1 MIQFD
6 LPKQKSSIIKV
17 LGVGGGGSNAVN
29 FMFNQNI
36 VGVDFIICNTDS
48 KAIEQSTVPN
58 KIQLGP
64 HLTQGL
70 GAGADP
76 SVGKLATEE
85 SLDEIRKIL
94 EVNTRMAFITVGM
107 GGGTGTGGAPII
119 AKICKDLGILTVGI
133 VTTPFGFEGPRR
145 QAQAEEGIKQ
155 LKPLV
160 DTLLVISNDK
170 LRVQY
175 GNLKMKEAFTK
186 ADNVLAT
193 AAKCITD
200 VINSRGHIIVDFADV
215 CTVMKN
221 GGVAILGKA
230 EVEGE
235 NRAQR
240 AIEEALNSPLLN
252 DNDIRGAKWI
262 LLNINS
268 AEGDYE
274 CSMDELETI
283 NNFLRERTGE
293 NSDVIMGMGYDATLG
308 QKLGITLIAT
318 GFEHKDPFQKQTPKK
333 AEAPVE
339 EKIVMTLLSE
349 ETANETNNL
358 MTAPT
363 EAVAETPTEEPRTEE
378 PVITDSNFTLGEE
391 TLESIEELASFI
403 EEEVEEVEEVMSMHE
418 VDEIS
423 EKEYEAEIDAQISI
437 AASEVMEEMVSQ
449 PIVFE
454 INDVYEGED
463 LEEEEVVVNK
473 VEELIVAS
481 FQEEDLEE
489 EVEVLVEELVEE
501 QVGEQLEEEVI
512 VSELQTPVA
521 ETNHFILTKPTNIY
535 AEHTE
540 EEPSLEELEEMP
552 VIEEMEEFEE
562 MEEEEMVEMEEM
574 EEMVMQD
581 DLAVTMQE
589 IVEEDIHE
597 EELVEEVVEEE
608 LVEETILEQL
618 TPEMIEEEKI
628 EEELVEVA
636 EISMQ
641 AAPVQEPLVYES
653 SFRMEEEPT
662 MQLVMRD
669 ESSFNSNQNNSKRH
683 PSSLDMP
690 IDDAEEQR
698 RKVAERIQKLRNLS
712 FNINSASDPNNEFDA
727 VPAYVRRNLDLFGNT
742 MASVENY
749 YSKYTVEKD
758 EHNQTQISTINTFL
772 DGKKPD

>member
-29 FMFNQNI
+29 FMFKQDI
-36 VGVDFIICNTDS
+36 EGVDFIICNTDS
-48 KAIEQSTVPN
+48 KAIEQSDVPN

-85 SLDEIRKIL
+85 SLEEIRKIL

-145 QAQAEEGIKQ
+145 QKQAEEGINQ

-235 NRAQR
+235 NRAER

-252 DNDIRGAKWI
+252 DNDIKGAKWI

-268 AEGDYE
+268 AEGEHE
-274 CSMDELETI
+274 CTMDELETI

-293 NSDVIMGMGYDATLG
+293 YSDVIMGMGYDATLDK
-308 QKLGITLIAT
+308 KLGITLIAT
-318 GFEHKDPFQKQTPKK
+318 GFEGKDPFKTETPKK
-333 AEAPVE
+333 AEAPIE
-339 EKIVMTLLSE
+339 EKIVMTLV
-349 ETANETNNL
+349 TD
-358 MTAPT
+358 
-363 EAVAETPTEEPRTEE
+363 AVAAEQIKQE
-378 PVITDSNFTLGEE
+378 PVINEVNEKAEDHFILDQTEE
-391 TLESIEELASFI
+391 TPIHFSFDQAPAIEAPLLVAEEELEEEEIKEVVLDKYDTIWELNAEASIAAADSIEEAMEEDELEELEEDEMLASEEEVEEEMEVMAFENNDLMPTLVLEEEPAFEEEVDMEEELDELEEVHMEEEVEEEMFTLNMEAEKEATIVSDFILSKPTNIYVAEADEVEEEVSAPVVASNEVIFEIHESDPSLDMAEEFVLEEIAI
-403 EEEVEEVEEVMSMHE
+403 EEEVEE
-418 VDEIS
+418 
-423 EKEYEAEIDAQISI
+423 
-437 AASEVMEEMVSQ
+437 
-449 PIVFE
+449 
-454 INDVYEGED
+454 
-463 LEEEEVVVNK
+463 L
-473 VEELIVAS
+473 
-481 FQEEDLEE
+481 
-489 EVEVLVEELVEE
+489 
-501 QVGEQLEEEVI
+501 
-512 VSELQTPVA
+512 
-521 ETNHFILTKPTNIY
+521 
-535 AEHTE
+535 
-540 EEPSLEELEEMP
+540 
-552 VIEEMEEFEE
+552 
-562 MEEEEMVEMEEM
+562 MEEELMEAEMTIDENIAQEEVATVEMYTAP
-574 EEMVMQD
+574 V
-581 DLAVTMQE
+581 
-589 IVEEDIHE
+589 VETPAPA
-597 EELVEEVVEEE
+597 EVVF
-608 LVEETILEQL
+608 ET
-618 TPEMIEEEKI
+618 
-628 EEELVEVA
+628 
-636 EISMQ
+636 
-641 AAPVQEPLVYES
+641 
-653 SFRMEEEPT
+653 SFRYEEEPT
-662 MQLVMRD
+662 MQLVMRE
-669 ESSFNSNQNNSKRH
+669 ESNAPVAQVNQQANY
-683 PSSLDMP
+683 DMP
-690 IDDAEEQR
+690 LDNAEEQR

-712 FNINSASDPNNEFDA
+712 FNINNVSDSNNDFES
-727 VPAYVRRNLDLFGNT
+727 VPAYVRRNMEMFGNT
-742 MASVENY
+742 LASVENY
-749 YSKYTVEKD
+749 YSKYTVDKD
-758 EHNQTQISTINTFL
+758 ENNQTQISTINTFM

>member
-36 VGVDFIICNTDS
+36 EGVDFIICNTDS

-283 NNFLRERTGE
+283 NNYLRERTGE

-349 ETANETNNL
+349 ETANDTNNI

-378 PVITDSNFTLGEE
+378 PILADGNFTLGEE
-391 TLESIEELASFI
+391 SVEAIEEVAAI
-403 EEEVEEVEEVMSMHE
+403 VEEEVMSIHE

-423 EKEYEAEIDAQISI
+423 EKEYEAEMDAQISI

-463 LEEEEVVVNK
+463 LEEEVELIKEEVVVNE
-473 VEELIVAS
+473 VEEEVIMAS

-489 EVEVLVEELVEE
+489 ELGAIEEE
-501 QVGEQLEEEVI
+501 QIEEEVI
-512 VSELQTPVA
+512 VSELQAPVA

-540 EEPSLEELEEMP
+540 EEPLLEEMEEMP
-552 VIEEMEEFEE
+552 VIEEMEEMEEFEE

-589 IVEEDIHE
+589 IVEEEI
-597 EELVEEVVEEE
+597 
-608 LVEETILEQL
+608 
-618 TPEMIEEEKI
+618 
-628 EEELVEVA
+628 VEVA
-636 EISMQ
+636 EITMQ
-641 AAPVQEPLVYES
+641 AAPVQEPVVYES

-662 MQLVMRD
+662 MQLVMRE
-669 ESSFNSNQNNSKRH
+669 ESSFNANQNNAKQH
-683 PSSLDMP
+683 SSSFDMP
-690 IDDAEEQR
+690 MDDAEEQR

-712 FNINSASDPNNEFDA
+712 FNINNASDPNNEFDA

-758 EHNQTQISTINTFL
+758 ENNQTQISTINTFL

>member
-29 FMFNQNI
+29 FMFQQDI
-36 VGVDFIICNTDS
+36 EGVDFIICNTDS
-48 KAIEQSTVPN
+48 KAIEQSLVPN

-76 SVGKLATEE
+76 SVGKMATEE
-85 SLDEIRKIL
+85 SLEEIKRIL
-94 EVNTRMAFITVGM
+94 EVNTKMAFITVGM

-145 QAQAEEGIKQ
+145 QKQAEEGINE
-155 LKPLV
+155 LKPYV

-230 EVEGE
+230 EVAGE
-235 NRAQR
+235 NRAER

-252 DNDIRGAKWI
+252 DNDIKGAKWI

-283 NNFLRERTGE
+283 NTILRARTGE
-293 NSDVIMGMGYDATLG
+293 HSDVIMGMGYDETLG
-308 QKLGITLIAT
+308 DKLGITLIAT
-318 GFEHKDPFQKQTPKK
+318 GFEHKDPFKK
-333 AEAPVE
+333 EAVKEVEAPIE
-339 EKIVMTLLSE
+339 EKIVMTLQSEQLEQSETTLQEAPTASIDPIESAEINEPTAIETELPEASLTLDEVEITMDELAPTMQEFEMPEMSNVYVSAPDYEEEEEEAVSFESSPIFEEEIISQEIVLEDYNEAFEEE
-349 ETANETNNL
+349 ETAEVFELNMEEEEAPIYNTEFVLNKPVNIYAEAELETENA
-358 MTAPT
+358 T
-363 EAVAETPTEEPRTEE
+363 
-378 PVITDSNFTLGEE
+378 
-391 TLESIEELASFI
+391 
-403 EEEVEEVEEVMSMHE
+403 EEEVEAVTELPSEITAEVHVAA
-418 VDEIS
+418 D
-423 EKEYEAEIDAQISI
+423 AE
-437 AASEVMEEMVSQ
+437 
-449 PIVFE
+449 
-454 INDVYEGED
+454 N
-463 LEEEEVVVNK
+463 LET
-473 VEELIVAS
+473 S
-481 FQEEDLEE
+481 FR
-489 EVEVLVEELVEE
+489 
-501 QVGEQLEEEVI
+501 
-512 VSELQTPVA
+512 S
-521 ETNHFILTKPTNIY
+521 
-535 AEHTE
+535 
-540 EEPSLEELEEMP
+540 
-552 VIEEMEEFEE
+552 
-562 MEEEEMVEMEEM
+562 VEME
-574 EEMVMQD
+574 
-581 DLAVTMQE
+581 
-589 IVEEDIHE
+589 
-597 EELVEEVVEEE
+597 
-608 LVEETILEQL
+608 
-618 TPEMIEEEKI
+618 
-628 EEELVEVA
+628 
-636 EISMQ
+636 
-641 AAPVQEPLVYES
+641 
-653 SFRMEEEPT
+653 MEEEPT
-662 MQLVMRD
+662 MQLVMRE
-669 ESSFNSNQNNSKRH
+669 ESSVSPQNRPQHSSFDISMDNS
-683 PSSLDMP
+683 
-690 IDDAEEQR
+690 EEQR

-712 FNINSASDPNNEFDA
+712 FNINNGADPGVEFDA

-749 YSKYTVEKD
+749 YSKYTVEQD
-758 EHNQTQISTINTFL
+758 ENNQTQISTINSFL

>member
-29 FMFNQNI
+29 FMFHQDI
-36 VGVDFIICNTDS
+36 EGVDFIICNTDS
-48 KAIEQSTVPN
+48 KAIEQSPVPN

-85 SLDEIRKIL
+85 SLEEIKKIL
-94 EVNTRMAFITVGM
+94 EVNTKMAFITVGM

-145 QAQAEEGIKQ
+145 QKQAEDGINQ

-252 DNDIRGAKWI
+252 DNDIKGAKWI

-268 AEGDYE
+268 AEGDFE

-283 NNFLRERTGE
+283 STILRERTGE
-293 NSDVIMGMGYDATLG
+293 HSDVIMGSGYDDTLG
-308 QKLGITLIAT
+308 EKIGITLIAT
-318 GFEHKDPFQKQTPKK
+318 GFEGKNPFKK
-333 AEAPVE
+333 EEVKKEELPTE
-339 EKIVMTLLSE
+339 EKIVMTLAPEAPAQVETPASNNEETFENIFVEEPIVNEEENNQFVLSLEEEAPVHFTFDLE
-349 ETANETNNL
+349 ETADNADVIIEAAENVDQL
-358 MTAPT
+358 HLAPSLVV
-363 EAVAETPTEEPRTEE
+363 EAPEVSNVFVETPALEPFESPSFEEEM
-378 PVITDSNFTLGEE
+378 F
-391 TLESIEELASFI
+391 
-403 EEEVEEVEEVMSMHE
+403 EEEV
-418 VDEIS
+418 
-423 EKEYEAEIDAQISI
+423 
-437 AASEVMEEMVSQ
+437 
-449 PIVFE
+449 F
-454 INDVYEGED
+454 
-463 LEEEEVVVNK
+463 EEEV
-473 VEELIVAS
+473 
-481 FQEEDLEE
+481 LEE
-489 EVEVLVEELVEE
+489 EVAEE
-501 QVGEQLEEEVI
+501 I
-512 VSELQTPVA
+512 VFHLDMETPAEAPAYNFSA
-521 ETNHFILTKPTNIY
+521 ETTEFVLSKPTNIY
-535 AEHTE
+535 AEENEIVTTQVNETIVEDTVAPVTEAPVEATTE
-540 EEPSLEELEEMP
+540 EA
-552 VIEEMEEFEE
+552 F
-562 MEEEEMVEMEEM
+562 
-574 EEMVMQD
+574 
-581 DLAVTMQE
+581 
-589 IVEEDIHE
+589 
-597 EELVEEVVEEE
+597 
-608 LVEETILEQL
+608 
-618 TPEMIEEEKI
+618 
-628 EEELVEVA
+628 
-636 EISMQ
+636 
-641 AAPVQEPLVYES
+641 ES
-653 SFRMEEEPT
+653 SFRVVLEEAPA
-662 MQLVMRD
+662 MQLVVR
-669 ESSFNSNQNNSKRH
+669 EQNFENSHNHSKSSAKNFE
-683 PSSLDMP
+683 MP
-690 IDDAEEQR
+690 IDDSEEQR
-698 RKVAERIQKLRNLS
+698 RKVRERIQKLRNLS
-712 FNINSASDPNNEFDA
+712 FNVGNGNDPSAEFDE
-727 VPAYVRRNLDLFGNT
+727 VPAYVRRNMDLFGNT
-742 MASVENY
+742 LASVENY
-749 YSKYTVEKD
+749 YSKYTVDQD
-758 EHNQTQISTINTFL
+758 EHNQAQISTINTFL

>member
-29 FMFNQNI
+29 FMFKQDI
-36 VGVDFIICNTDS
+36 EGVDFIICNTDS
-48 KAIEQSTVPN
+48 KAIEQSDVPN

-85 SLDEIRKIL
+85 SLEEIRKIL

-145 QAQAEEGIKQ
+145 QKQAEEGINQ

-235 NRAQR
+235 NRAER

-252 DNDIRGAKWI
+252 DNDIKGAKWI

-268 AEGDYE
+268 AEGEHE
-274 CSMDELETI
+274 CTMDELETI

-293 NSDVIMGMGYDATLG
+293 HSDVIMGMGYDATLDK
-308 QKLGITLIAT
+308 KLGITLIAT
-318 GFEHKDPFQKQTPKK
+318 GFEGKDPFKTETPKK
-333 AEAPVE
+333 AEAPIE
-339 EKIVMTLLSE
+339 EKIVMTLV
-349 ETANETNNL
+349 TD
-358 MTAPT
+358 
-363 EAVAETPTEEPRTEE
+363 AVAAEQIKQE
-378 PVITDSNFTLGEE
+378 PVINEVNEKAEDHFILDQTEE
-391 TLESIEELASFI
+391 TPIHFSFDQAPAIEAPLLVAEEELEEEEIKEVVLDKYDTIWELNAEASIAAADSIEEAMEEDELEELEEDEMLASEEEVEEEMEVMAFENNDLMPTLVLEEEPAFEEEVDMEEEVEEEIFTLNMEAEKEATVTSDFILSKPTNIYVEEADEVEEEFSAPVVASNEVIFEVNETDSSVAMEEDFMLEEITI
-403 EEEVEEVEEVMSMHE
+403 EEEVEETLIEEE
-418 VDEIS
+418 FIE
-423 EKEYEAEIDAQISI
+423 EEL
-437 AASEVMEEMVSQ
+437 MEEELMEVEMT
-449 PIVFE
+449 IDE
-454 INDVYEGED
+454 NIA
-463 LEEEEVVVNK
+463 EEEVATVEMYTAPVIETPAPAEVVF
-473 VEELIVAS
+473 ESS
-481 FQEEDLEE
+481 FR
-489 EVEVLVEELVEE
+489 
-501 QVGEQLEEEVI
+501 
-512 VSELQTPVA
+512 
-521 ETNHFILTKPTNIY
+521 Y
-535 AEHTE
+535 E
-540 EEPSLEELEEMP
+540 EEPS
-552 VIEEMEEFEE
+552 
-562 MEEEEMVEMEEM
+562 
-574 EEMVMQD
+574 
-581 DLAVTMQE
+581 
-589 IVEEDIHE
+589 
-597 EELVEEVVEEE
+597 
-608 LVEETILEQL
+608 
-618 TPEMIEEEKI
+618 
-628 EEELVEVA
+628 
-636 EISMQ
+636 
-641 AAPVQEPLVYES
+641 
-653 SFRMEEEPT
+653 
-662 MQLVMRD
+662 MQLVMRE
-669 ESSFNSNQNNSKRH
+669 ESNTPVAHVNQQANY
-683 PSSLDMP
+683 DMP
-690 IDDAEEQR
+690 LDNAEEQR

-712 FNINSASDPNNEFDA
+712 FNINNANDSNNDFES
-727 VPAYVRRNLDLFGNT
+727 VPAYVRRNMEMFGNT
-742 MASVENY
+742 LASVENY
-749 YSKYTVEKD
+749 YSKYTVDKD
-758 EHNQTQISTINTFL
+758 ENNQTQISTINTFM

>member
-29 FMFNQNI
+29 FMFQQDI
-36 VGVDFIICNTDS
+36 EGVDFIICNTDS
-48 KAIEQSTVPN
+48 KAIEQSLVPN

-76 SVGKLATEE
+76 SVGKMATEE
-85 SLDEIRKIL
+85 SLEEIKRIL
-94 EVNTRMAFITVGM
+94 EVNTKMAFITVGM

-145 QAQAEEGIKQ
+145 QKQAEEGINE
-155 LKPLV
+155 LKPYV

-230 EVEGE
+230 EVAGE
-235 NRAQR
+235 NRAER

-252 DNDIRGAKWI
+252 DNDIKGAKWI

-283 NNFLRERTGE
+283 NTILRARTGE
-293 NSDVIMGMGYDATLG
+293 HSDVIMGMGYDETLG
-308 QKLGITLIAT
+308 DKLGITLIAT
-318 GFEHKDPFQKQTPKK
+318 GFEHKDPFKK
-333 AEAPVE
+333 EAVKEVEAPIE
-339 EKIVMTLLSE
+339 EKIVMTLQSE
-349 ETANETNNL
+349 QLEQSEPTLQE
-358 MTAPT
+358 APT
-363 EAVAETPTEEPRTEE
+363 ASIDPIESAEINEPTAIETELPEASLTLDEVEITMDELAPTMQEFEMPEMSNVYVLAPDYEEEEEEAVSFESSPIFEEEIISKEIVLEDFNESFEEEEAAEVFELNMEEEATPIYNTEFVLNKPVNIYAEAELETE
-378 PVITDSNFTLGEE
+378 N
-391 TLESIEELASFI
+391 AI
-403 EEEVEEVEEVMSMHE
+403 EEEVEAVTELPS
-418 VDEIS
+418 EIS
-423 EKEYEAEIDAQISI
+423 AEVHVAADA
-437 AASEVMEEMVSQ
+437 E
-449 PIVFE
+449 
-454 INDVYEGED
+454 N
-463 LEEEEVVVNK
+463 LET
-473 VEELIVAS
+473 S
-481 FQEEDLEE
+481 FR
-489 EVEVLVEELVEE
+489 
-501 QVGEQLEEEVI
+501 
-512 VSELQTPVA
+512 S
-521 ETNHFILTKPTNIY
+521 
-535 AEHTE
+535 
-540 EEPSLEELEEMP
+540 
-552 VIEEMEEFEE
+552 
-562 MEEEEMVEMEEM
+562 VEME
-574 EEMVMQD
+574 
-581 DLAVTMQE
+581 
-589 IVEEDIHE
+589 
-597 EELVEEVVEEE
+597 
-608 LVEETILEQL
+608 
-618 TPEMIEEEKI
+618 
-628 EEELVEVA
+628 
-636 EISMQ
+636 
-641 AAPVQEPLVYES
+641 
-653 SFRMEEEPT
+653 MEEEPT
-662 MQLVMRD
+662 MQLVMRE
-669 ESSFNSNQNNSKRH
+669 ESSVSPQNRPQHSSFDISMDNS
-683 PSSLDMP
+683 
-690 IDDAEEQR
+690 EEQR

-712 FNINSASDPNNEFDA
+712 FNINNGADPGVEFDA

-749 YSKYTVEKD
+749 YSKYTVEQD
-758 EHNQTQISTINTFL
+758 ENNQTQISTINSFL

>member
-36 VGVDFIICNTDS
+36 EGVDFIICNTDS

-293 NSDVIMGMGYDATLG
+293 NSDVIMGMGYDSTLG

-363 EAVAETPTEEPRTEE
+363 EVVAETPTEEPRTEE
-378 PVITDSNFTLGEE
+378 PTIADGNFTLGEE
-391 TLESIEELASFI
+391 ALEAIEEVAAI
-403 EEEVEEVEEVMSMHE
+403 VEEEVMSIHE

-437 AASEVMEEMVSQ
+437 AANEVMEEMVSQ

-463 LEEEEVVVNK
+463 LEEEELVVNE
-473 VEELIVAS
+473 VEEEVIVSS

-489 EVEVLVEELVEE
+489 EEEVIEEE
-501 QVGEQLEEEVI
+501 QVEDEIEEEVI
-512 VSELQTPVA
+512 VSELAAPVA
-521 ETNHFILTKPTNIY
+521 ETNHLVNHFILTKPTNIY

-540 EEPSLEELEEMP
+540 EEPSIEEMEQVP

-589 IVEEDIHE
+589 IVEE
-597 EELVEEVVEEE
+597 E
-608 LVEETILEQL
+608 LVEETIVAQV
-618 TPEMIEEEKI
+618 TPEMVEEEI
-628 EEELVEVA
+628 VQEELVEEGIVEEEIVEVA

-641 AAPVQEPLVYES
+641 AAPVQEPVVYES

-662 MQLVMRD
+662 MQLVMRE
-669 ESSFNSNQNNSKRH
+669 ESSFNANQNTAKKH

-690 IDDAEEQR
+690 MDDAEEQR

-712 FNINSASDPNNEFDA
+712 FNINNASDPNNEFDA

>member
-29 FMFNQNI
+29 FMFQQDI
-36 VGVDFIICNTDS
+36 EGVDFIICNTDS
-48 KAIEQSTVPN
+48 KAIENSPVPN

-85 SLDEIRKIL
+85 SLDEIKKIL

-145 QAQAEEGIKQ
+145 QKQAEEGINQ
-155 LKPLV
+155 LKPYV

-170 LRVQY
+170 LRMQY

-235 NRAQR
+235 NRAER

-252 DNDIRGAKWI
+252 DNDIKGAKWI

-283 NNFLRERTGE
+283 NNILRARTGE
-293 NSDVIMGMGYDATLG
+293 YSDVIMGMGYDETLG
-308 QKLGITLIAT
+308 EKIGITLIAT
-318 GFEHKDPFQKQTPKK
+318 GFEHKDPFKKEEPKK
-333 AEAPVE
+333 AEAPAE
-339 EKIVMTLLSE
+339 EKIVMTLV
-349 ETANETNNL
+349 TDN
-358 MTAPT
+358 APMASAVPA
-363 EAVAETPTEEPRTEE
+363 EAVAEVPVAENIAEEPIVNELENDNHFILDQTSEAAVQFSFAAPAEE
-378 PVITDSNFTLGEE
+378 V
-391 TLESIEELASFI
+391 IEEVI
-403 EEEVEEVEEVMSMHE
+403 EEEVLVDLDEVAELAELTIQAADMQEAYSLTPTMAEEEIVSNVFVSIPDDTEEEAAYFVANEVEEVQEERFELDMEATPAMDFSTEFVINKPANIYAEVDLEEATEEVKEEVEE
-418 VDEIS
+418 
-423 EKEYEAEIDAQISI
+423 
-437 AASEVMEEMVSQ
+437 EE
-449 PIVFE
+449 F
-454 INDVYEGED
+454 
-463 LEEEEVVVNK
+463 EEEVVVEAAPIHNYQFESV
-473 VEELIVAS
+473 VETVFAA
-481 FQEEDLEE
+481 DEE
-489 EVEVLVEELVEE
+489 E
-501 QVGEQLEEEVI
+501 
-512 VSELQTPVA
+512 TPV
-521 ETNHFILTKPTNIY
+521 N
-535 AEHTE
+535 
-540 EEPSLEELEEMP
+540 
-552 VIEEMEEFEE
+552 EF
-562 MEEEEMVEMEEM
+562 
-574 EEMVMQD
+574 Q
-581 DLAVTMQE
+581 
-589 IVEEDIHE
+589 
-597 EELVEEVVEEE
+597 
-608 LVEETILEQL
+608 
-618 TPEMIEEEKI
+618 
-628 EEELVEVA
+628 
-636 EISMQ
+636 
-641 AAPVQEPLVYES
+641 S
-653 SFRMEEEPT
+653 SFRVAEQEEPT
-662 MQLVMRD
+662 MQLVIR
-669 ESSFNSNQNNSKRH
+669 EETEGTPEPKRSAH
-683 PSSLDMP
+683 PSYDISLDN
-690 IDDAEEQR
+690 AEEQR

-712 FNINSASDPNNEFDA
+712 FNINNSTDPNTEFDA

-742 MASVENY
+742 LASVENY
-749 YSKYTVEKD
+749 YSKYTVEPD
-758 EHNQTQISTINTFL
+758 ENNQAKLSTINTFL

>member
-29 FMFNQNI
+29 FMFHQDI
-36 VGVDFIICNTDS
+36 EGVDFIICNTDS
-48 KAIEQSTVPN
+48 KAIEQSPVPN

-85 SLDEIRKIL
+85 SLEEIKKIL
-94 EVNTRMAFITVGM
+94 EVNTKMAFITVGM

-145 QAQAEEGIKQ
+145 QKQAEDGINQ

-252 DNDIRGAKWI
+252 DNDIKGAKWI

-268 AEGDYE
+268 AEGDFE

-283 NNFLRERTGE
+283 STILRERTGE
-293 NSDVIMGMGYDATLG
+293 HSDVIMGSGYDDTLG
-308 QKLGITLIAT
+308 EKIGITLIAT
-318 GFEHKDPFQKQTPKK
+318 GFEGKNPFKKDDVKK
-333 AEAPVE
+333 EELPTE
-339 EKIVMTLLSE
+339 EKIVMTLAPEAPAQVETPAATNE
-349 ETANETNNL
+349 ETIQNTLVE
-358 MTAPT
+358 
-363 EAVAETPTEEPRTEE
+363 ETP
-378 PVITDSNFTLGEE
+378 VHFTLDIEE
-391 TLESIEELASFI
+391 TVQNADIIVEAAENMDQSHLAPSLVIETPEVSNVFVETPELDAFESTTF
-403 EEEVEEVEEVMSMHE
+403 EEEV
-418 VDEIS
+418 
-423 EKEYEAEIDAQISI
+423 
-437 AASEVMEEMVSQ
+437 
-449 PIVFE
+449 F
-454 INDVYEGED
+454 
-463 LEEEEVVVNK
+463 EEEVYE
-473 VEELIVAS
+473 EEL
-481 FQEEDLEE
+481 
-489 EVEVLVEELVEE
+489 
-501 QVGEQLEEEVI
+501 LEEEVI
-512 VSELQTPVA
+512 EEVA
-521 ETNHFILTKPTNIY
+521 EDLVFHLNMETPAEEPTYNFSAEATEFVLSKPTNIY
-535 AEHTE
+535 AEETAATIDALNTVNE
-540 EEPSLEELEEMP
+540 FDVAVNAVEVVQEVKETIVAETVAP
-552 VIEEMEEFEE
+552 VAEVQ
-562 MEEEEMVEMEEM
+562 VE
-574 EEMVMQD
+574 
-581 DLAVTMQE
+581 AAP
-589 IVEEDIHE
+589 
-597 EELVEEVVEEE
+597 EEVF
-608 LVEETILEQL
+608 
-618 TPEMIEEEKI
+618 
-628 EEELVEVA
+628 
-636 EISMQ
+636 
-641 AAPVQEPLVYES
+641 ES
-653 SFRMEEEPT
+653 SFRVVLEEEPA
-662 MQLVMRD
+662 MQLVVREQD
-669 ESSFNSNQNNSKRH
+669 FENSNSQSRTSSKNFE
-683 PSSLDMP
+683 MP
-690 IDDAEEQR
+690 IDDSEEQR
-698 RKVAERIQKLRNLS
+698 RKVRERIQKLRNLS
-712 FNINSASDPNNEFDA
+712 FNVGNGNDPSAEFDE
-727 VPAYVRRNLDLFGNT
+727 VPAYVRRNMDLFGNT
-742 MASVENY
+742 LASVENY
-749 YSKYTVEKD
+749 YSKYTVDQD

>member
-29 FMFNQNI
+29 FMFKQDI
-36 VGVDFIICNTDS
+36 EGVDFIICNTDS
-48 KAIEQSTVPN
+48 KAIEQSDVPN

-85 SLDEIRKIL
+85 SLEEIRKIL

-145 QAQAEEGIKQ
+145 QKQAEEGINQ

-235 NRAQR
+235 NRAER

-252 DNDIRGAKWI
+252 DNDIKGAKWI

-268 AEGDYE
+268 AEGEHE
-274 CSMDELETI
+274 CTMDELETI
-283 NNFLRERTGE
+283 NNYLRERTGE
-293 NSDVIMGMGYDATLG
+293 HSDVIMGMGYDATLDK
-308 QKLGITLIAT
+308 KLGITLIAT
-318 GFEHKDPFQKQTPKK
+318 GFEGKDPFKSETPKK
-333 AEAPVE
+333 AEAPIE
-339 EKIVMTLLSE
+339 EKIVMTLVTDAVVTEQIKEEPLSNEVTEKAADHFILDQTE
-349 ETANETNNL
+349 ETPIHFSFDQTPVFE
-358 MTAPT
+358 APSLVAEEALEEEVKEVVLDKYDT
-363 EAVAETPTEEPRTEE
+363 IWELNAEASIEAADSIEAEMEAEIAMEEEAVAPEEEMEVEEEFEVEEEMELMAFENNELMPTLVLEEEPAFEDEVEAEMEEMTEEMEE
-378 PVITDSNFTLGEE
+378 VNIEEMEEEVEEEMFTLNMEAEKEATVVSEFILSKPTNIYVEEADEVAEEISAPVIASNEVIFEIHESDPNLDMAEDFVLEE
-391 TLESIEELASFI
+391 IDI
-403 EEEVEEVEEVMSMHE
+403 EEEVEEEVEEEFMEEELME
-418 VDEIS
+418 E
-423 EKEYEAEIDAQISI
+423 ELMEAEMTIDENIAQEEIVTVEMYTAPVI
-437 AASEVMEEMVSQ
+437 ETPAPAEV
-449 PIVFE
+449 VFE
-454 INDVYEGED
+454 T
-463 LEEEEVVVNK
+463 
-473 VEELIVAS
+473 S
-481 FQEEDLEE
+481 FR
-489 EVEVLVEELVEE
+489 
-501 QVGEQLEEEVI
+501 
-512 VSELQTPVA
+512 
-521 ETNHFILTKPTNIY
+521 Y
-535 AEHTE
+535 E
-540 EEPSLEELEEMP
+540 EEPS
-552 VIEEMEEFEE
+552 
-562 MEEEEMVEMEEM
+562 
-574 EEMVMQD
+574 
-581 DLAVTMQE
+581 
-589 IVEEDIHE
+589 
-597 EELVEEVVEEE
+597 
-608 LVEETILEQL
+608 
-618 TPEMIEEEKI
+618 
-628 EEELVEVA
+628 
-636 EISMQ
+636 
-641 AAPVQEPLVYES
+641 
-653 SFRMEEEPT
+653 
-662 MQLVMRD
+662 MQLVMRE
-669 ESSFNSNQNNSKRH
+669 ESNTPVAHVNQQANY
-683 PSSLDMP
+683 DMP
-690 IDDAEEQR
+690 LDNAEEQR

-712 FNINSASDPNNEFDA
+712 FNINNANDPSNDFES
-727 VPAYVRRNLDLFGNT
+727 VPAYVRRNMEMFGNT
-742 MASVENY
+742 LASVENY
-749 YSKYTVEKD
+749 YSKYTVDKD
-758 EHNQTQISTINTFL
+758 ENNQTQISTINTFM

>member
-29 FMFNQNI
+29 FMFKQDI
-36 VGVDFIICNTDS
+36 EGVDFIICNTDS
-48 KAIEQSTVPN
+48 KAIEQSDVPN

-85 SLDEIRKIL
+85 SLEEIRKIL

-145 QAQAEEGIKQ
+145 QKQAEEGINQ

-235 NRAQR
+235 NRAER

-252 DNDIRGAKWI
+252 DNDIKGAKWI

-268 AEGDYE
+268 AEGEHE
-274 CSMDELETI
+274 CTMDELETI

-293 NSDVIMGMGYDATLG
+293 HSDVIMGMGYDATLDK
-308 QKLGITLIAT
+308 KLGITLIAT
-318 GFEHKDPFQKQTPKK
+318 GFEGKDPFKTETPKK
-333 AEAPVE
+333 AEAPIE
-339 EKIVMTLLSE
+339 EKIVMTLV
-349 ETANETNNL
+349 TD
-358 MTAPT
+358 
-363 EAVAETPTEEPRTEE
+363 AVAVEQIKQE
-378 PVITDSNFTLGEE
+378 PVINEVNKKAEDHFILDQTEETPIHFSFDQAPAIEAPLLVAEEELEEEEVKEVVLDKYDTIWELNAEASIAAANSFEVEMEEDELEEMEEDEMLASEEVVEDEMEVMAFENNDLMPTLVLEEEPAFEEEVEVAMEEEIDELVELHLEEEVEEEIFTLNMEAEKEATIVSDFILSKPTNIYVEE
-391 TLESIEELASFI
+391 ADEVEEEFSTPVVASNEVIFEINETDPSVEMEEDFMSEEIRI
-403 EEEVEEVEEVMSMHE
+403 EEEVEETLIEEEFMEEELME
-418 VDEIS
+418 E
-423 EKEYEAEIDAQISI
+423 ELMEEELMEAEMTIDENI
-437 AASEVMEEMVSQ
+437 A
-449 PIVFE
+449 
-454 INDVYEGED
+454 
-463 LEEEEVVVNK
+463 EEEVATVEMCTAPVIETPSPAEVVF
-473 VEELIVAS
+473 ESS
-481 FQEEDLEE
+481 FR
-489 EVEVLVEELVEE
+489 
-501 QVGEQLEEEVI
+501 
-512 VSELQTPVA
+512 
-521 ETNHFILTKPTNIY
+521 Y
-535 AEHTE
+535 E
-540 EEPSLEELEEMP
+540 EEPS
-552 VIEEMEEFEE
+552 
-562 MEEEEMVEMEEM
+562 
-574 EEMVMQD
+574 
-581 DLAVTMQE
+581 
-589 IVEEDIHE
+589 
-597 EELVEEVVEEE
+597 
-608 LVEETILEQL
+608 
-618 TPEMIEEEKI
+618 
-628 EEELVEVA
+628 
-636 EISMQ
+636 
-641 AAPVQEPLVYES
+641 
-653 SFRMEEEPT
+653 
-662 MQLVMRD
+662 MQLVMRE
-669 ESSFNSNQNNSKRH
+669 ESNTPVAHVNQQANY
-683 PSSLDMP
+683 DMP
-690 IDDAEEQR
+690 LDNAEEQR

-712 FNINSASDPNNEFDA
+712 FNINNANDSNNDFES
-727 VPAYVRRNLDLFGNT
+727 VPAYVRRNMEMFGNT
-742 MASVENY
+742 LASVENY
-749 YSKYTVEKD
+749 YSKYTVDKD
-758 EHNQTQISTINTFL
+758 ENNQTQISTINTFM

>member
-29 FMFNQNI
+29 FMFKQDI
-36 VGVDFIICNTDS
+36 EGVDFIICNTDS
-48 KAIEQSTVPN
+48 KAIEQSDVPN

-119 AKICKDLGILTVGI
+119 AQICKDLGILTVGI

-145 QAQAEEGIKQ
+145 QKQAEEGINA

-252 DNDIRGAKWI
+252 DNDIKGAKWI

-268 AEGDYE
+268 AEGDHE
-274 CSMDELETI
+274 CTMDELETI
-283 NNFLRERTGE
+283 NEYLRSRTGE
-293 NSDVIMGMGYDATLG
+293 HSDVIMGMGYDATLDK
-308 QKLGITLIAT
+308 KLGITLIAT
-318 GFEHKDPFQKQTPKK
+318 GFEGKDPFKTEVPKK
-333 AEAPVE
+333 AEAPIE
-339 EKIVMTLLSE
+339 EKIVMTL
-349 ETANETNNL
+349 
-358 MTAPT
+358 
-363 EAVAETPTEEPRTEE
+363 V
-378 PVITDSNFTLGEE
+378 TD
-391 TLESIEELASFI
+391 A
-403 EEEVEEVEEVMSMHE
+403 
-418 VDEIS
+418 
-423 EKEYEAEIDAQISI
+423 
-437 AASEVMEEMVSQ
+437 AASEQIKEEPLSNETADQ
-449 PIVFE
+449 NQDHFILDQTEQTPIHFSFDQDPILEAPV
-454 INDVYEGED
+454 VA
-463 LEEEEVVVNK
+463 EEEEVTAEVELEKYDAIWDLNAVVSIEAADRIEEELEAELEEVAED
-473 VEELIVAS
+473 VEEEAPVLMAFEQNEYMPSLII
-481 FQEEDLEE
+481 EDEDEME
-489 EVEVLVEELVEE
+489 EVEMEELVEE
-501 QVGEQLEEEVI
+501 EEEEEVFA
-512 VSELQTPVA
+512 LNMTP
-521 ETNHFILTKPTNIY
+521 ETLSAQDFILNKPTNIY
-535 AEHTE
+535 ADE
-540 EEPSLEELEEMP
+540 EEET
-552 VIEEMEEFEE
+552 IEAEIEMEPVMELMEEEAEVEIVEEE
-562 MEEEEMVEMEEM
+562 MEEEVY
-574 EEMVMQD
+574 
-581 DLAVTMQE
+581 
-589 IVEEDIHE
+589 
-597 EELVEEVVEEE
+597 
-608 LVEETILEQL
+608 
-618 TPEMIEEEKI
+618 IEEEYVL
-628 EEELVEVA
+628 EEE
-636 EISMQ
+636 I
-641 AAPVQEPLVYES
+641 
-653 SFRMEEEPT
+653 MEEEMMEEEVMAELVAPVEMYSAPVEEPAAPAEVAFET
-662 MQLVMRD
+662 SFRYEEEPAMQLVMRE
-669 ESSFNSNQNNSKRH
+669 ESNTPVAQVSQH
-683 PSSLDMP
+683 AHYDMP
-690 IDDAEEQR
+690 LDNAEEQR
-698 RKVAERIQKLRNLS
+698 KKVAERIQKLRNLS
-712 FNINSASDPNNEFDA
+712 FNINNGNDPNNDFES
-727 VPAYVRRNLDLFGNT
+727 VPAYVRRNMDMFGNT

-749 YSKYTVEKD
+749 YSKYTVDKD
-758 EHNQTQISTINTFL
+758 ENNQTQISTINTFM

>member
-29 FMFNQNI
+29 FMFQQDI
-36 VGVDFIICNTDS
+36 EGVDFIICNTDA
-48 KAIEQSTVPN
+48 KAIEQSLVPN

-85 SLDEIRKIL
+85 SLEEIKKIL

-119 AKICKDLGILTVGI
+119 AKICKDLGIITVGI

-145 QAQAEEGIKQ
+145 QKQAEEGINQ
-155 LKPLV
+155 LKPFV

-235 NRAQR
+235 NRAER

-252 DNDIRGAKWI
+252 DNDIKGAKWI

-268 AEGDYE
+268 AEGDFE

-283 NNFLRERTGE
+283 NNILRARTGE
-293 NSDVIMGMGYDATLG
+293 HSDVIMGMGYDPTLG
-308 QKLGITLIAT
+308 EKLGITLIAT
-318 GFEHKDPFQKQTPKK
+318 GFEHKDPFKKEEPKK
-333 AEAPVE
+333 AEQPVE
-339 EKIVMTLLSE
+339 EKIVMTL
-349 ETANETNNL
+349 ETEAPKAPESIAPEAPTAEFNETL
-358 MTAPT
+358 IV
-363 EAVAETPTEEPRTEE
+363 EEELEVVAEEIAE
-378 PVITDSNFTLGEE
+378 PVE
-391 TLESIEELASFI
+391 
-403 EEEVEEVEEVMSMHE
+403 ME
-418 VDEIS
+418 VDELQPTLH
-423 EKEYEAEIDAQISI
+423 EYHEEVSAVFVSVPEADEVVEPVMEVELEESSDDEVYELNMETTTVDFTTEFVLQKPSNIYEETPEVAEPATSFTFEFDEVEAEQI
-437 AASEVMEEMVSQ
+437 EE
-449 PIVFE
+449 PIV
-454 INDVYEGED
+454 
-463 LEEEEVVVNK
+463 EETIIEEPI
-473 VEELIVAS
+473 VEETIIEEPIMETS
-481 FQEEDLEE
+481 FRM
-489 EVEVLVEELVEE
+489 V
-501 QVGEQLEEEVI
+501 
-512 VSELQTPVA
+512 
-521 ETNHFILTKPTNIY
+521 
-535 AEHTE
+535 EHTE
-540 EEPSLEELEEMP
+540 EEPS
-552 VIEEMEEFEE
+552 
-562 MEEEEMVEMEEM
+562 
-574 EEMVMQD
+574 
-581 DLAVTMQE
+581 
-589 IVEEDIHE
+589 
-597 EELVEEVVEEE
+597 
-608 LVEETILEQL
+608 
-618 TPEMIEEEKI
+618 
-628 EEELVEVA
+628 
-636 EISMQ
+636 
-641 AAPVQEPLVYES
+641 
-653 SFRMEEEPT
+653 
-662 MQLVMRD
+662 MQLVMKEVELTNTARPAHQD
-669 ESSFNSNQNNSKRH
+669 F
-683 PSSLDMP
+683 DMP
-690 IDDAEEQR
+690 VDNAEEQR

-712 FNINSASDPNNEFDA
+712 FNINNGADPNTEFDA

-749 YSKYTVEKD
+749 YSKYTVEQD
-758 EHNQTQISTINTFL
+758 ENNQTNISTINSFL

>member
-29 FMFNQNI
+29 FMFHQDI
-36 VGVDFIICNTDS
+36 EGVDFIICNTDS
-48 KAIEQSTVPN
+48 KAIEQSPVPN

-85 SLDEIRKIL
+85 SLEEIKKIL
-94 EVNTRMAFITVGM
+94 EVNTKMAFITVGM

-145 QAQAEEGIKQ
+145 QKQAEDGINQ

-252 DNDIRGAKWI
+252 DNDIKGAKWI

-268 AEGDYE
+268 AEGDFE

-283 NNFLRERTGE
+283 STILRERTGE
-293 NSDVIMGMGYDATLG
+293 HSDVIMGSGYDDTLG
-308 QKLGITLIAT
+308 EKIGITLIAT
-318 GFEHKDPFQKQTPKK
+318 GFEGKNPFKKDEVKK
-333 AEAPVE
+333 EELPTE
-339 EKIVMTLLSE
+339 EKIVMTLAPEAPAQVETPAANNEVTFENAFEQQTTATEEENNQFVLSLEEEAPVHFTFDIE
-349 ETANETNNL
+349 ETADNADVIIEAAENVDQL
-358 MTAPT
+358 HLAPSLVV
-363 EAVAETPTEEPRTEE
+363 EAPEVSNVFVETPALEPFESPLYEEEK
-378 PVITDSNFTLGEE
+378 F
-391 TLESIEELASFI
+391 
-403 EEEVEEVEEVMSMHE
+403 EEEV
-418 VDEIS
+418 
-423 EKEYEAEIDAQISI
+423 
-437 AASEVMEEMVSQ
+437 
-449 PIVFE
+449 F
-454 INDVYEGED
+454 
-463 LEEEEVVVNK
+463 EEEVA
-473 VEELIVAS
+473 EEIVFHLDMETPA
-481 FQEEDLEE
+481 
-489 EVEVLVEELVEE
+489 EVPAYNFSSEATEFVL
-501 QVGEQLEEEVI
+501 
-512 VSELQTPVA
+512 S
-521 ETNHFILTKPTNIY
+521 KPTNIY
-535 AEHTE
+535 AEENEIATAQVNE
-540 EEPSLEELEEMP
+540 
-552 VIEEMEEFEE
+552 
-562 MEEEEMVEMEEM
+562 
-574 EEMVMQD
+574 
-581 DLAVTMQE
+581 T
-589 IVEEDIHE
+589 IVEETVTPVAE
-597 EELVEEVVEEE
+597 APVVAATEEVF
-608 LVEETILEQL
+608 
-618 TPEMIEEEKI
+618 
-628 EEELVEVA
+628 
-636 EISMQ
+636 
-641 AAPVQEPLVYES
+641 ES
-653 SFRMEEEPT
+653 SFRVVLEEEPA
-662 MQLVMRD
+662 MQLVVREQD
-669 ESSFNSNQNNSKRH
+669 FENSNSQSK
-683 PSSLDMP
+683 SSAKNFEMP
-690 IDDAEEQR
+690 IDDSEEQR
-698 RKVAERIQKLRNLS
+698 RKVRERIQKLRNLS
-712 FNINSASDPNNEFDA
+712 FNVGNGNDPSAEFDE
-727 VPAYVRRNLDLFGNT
+727 VPAYVRRNMDLFGNT
-742 MASVENY
+742 LASVENY
-749 YSKYTVEKD
+749 YSKYTVDQD

>member
-29 FMFNQNI
+29 FMFKQDI
-36 VGVDFIICNTDS
+36 EGVDFIICNTDS
-48 KAIEQSTVPN
+48 KAIEQSDVPN

-85 SLDEIRKIL
+85 SLEEIRKIL

-145 QAQAEEGIKQ
+145 QKQAEEGINQ

-252 DNDIRGAKWI
+252 DNDIKGAKWI

-268 AEGDYE
+268 AEGEHE
-274 CSMDELETI
+274 CTMDELETI

-293 NSDVIMGMGYDATLG
+293 HSDVIMGMGYDATLDK
-308 QKLGITLIAT
+308 KLGITLIAT
-318 GFEHKDPFQKQTPKK
+318 GFEGKDPFKTETPKK
-333 AEAPVE
+333 AEAPIE
-339 EKIVMTLLSE
+339 EKIVMTLVTDAVATEQIKQEPVSNEVNEKAEDHFILDQTE
-349 ETANETNNL
+349 ETPIHFSFDQAPEVEAPLMEEEEEVKEVILDKYDTIWELNAEASIAAAN
-358 MTAPT
+358 
-363 EAVAETPTEEPRTEE
+363 
-378 PVITDSNFTLGEE
+378 
-391 TLESIEELASFI
+391 SIEEEMEEDELEEAIEEEMLEVEEEMELMAFENNDLMPTLVLEEEPAFEEEVEADMEEEI
-403 EEEVEEVEEVMSMHE
+403 DELEEGHLEEEVEEEMFTLNMEA
-418 VDEIS
+418 
-423 EKEYEAEIDAQISI
+423 EKEAT
-437 AASEVMEEMVSQ
+437 
-449 PIVFE
+449 
-454 INDVYEGED
+454 
-463 LEEEEVVVNK
+463 
-473 VEELIVAS
+473 
-481 FQEEDLEE
+481 
-489 EVEVLVEELVEE
+489 
-501 QVGEQLEEEVI
+501 I
-512 VSELQTPVA
+512 VSD
-521 ETNHFILTKPTNIY
+521 FILSKPTNIY
-535 AEHTE
+535 VEEADEVEEEVSVPVIASNEVIFEINETDPSVAMEEDFMLEEITINEEVEEEFMEEELMEAEMTIDENIVHEEVATVEMYTAPVIETPAPAEVAFESSFRYE
-540 EEPSLEELEEMP
+540 EEPS
-552 VIEEMEEFEE
+552 
-562 MEEEEMVEMEEM
+562 
-574 EEMVMQD
+574 
-581 DLAVTMQE
+581 
-589 IVEEDIHE
+589 
-597 EELVEEVVEEE
+597 
-608 LVEETILEQL
+608 
-618 TPEMIEEEKI
+618 
-628 EEELVEVA
+628 
-636 EISMQ
+636 
-641 AAPVQEPLVYES
+641 
-653 SFRMEEEPT
+653 
-662 MQLVMRD
+662 MQLVMRE
-669 ESSFNSNQNNSKRH
+669 ESNTPVAHVNQQANY
-683 PSSLDMP
+683 DMP
-690 IDDAEEQR
+690 LDNAEEQR

-712 FNINSASDPNNEFDA
+712 FNINNANDSNNDFES
-727 VPAYVRRNLDLFGNT
+727 VPAYVRRNMEMFGNT
-742 MASVENY
+742 LASVENY
-749 YSKYTVEKD
+749 YSKYTVDKD
-758 EHNQTQISTINTFL
+758 ENNQTQISTINTFM

>member
-29 FMFNQNI
+29 FMFQQDI
-36 VGVDFIICNTDS
+36 EGVDFIICNTDA
-48 KAIEQSTVPN
+48 KAIEQSLVPN

-85 SLDEIRKIL
+85 SLEEIRKIL

-145 QAQAEEGIKQ
+145 QKQAEEGINQ
-155 LKPLV
+155 LKPYV

-235 NRAQR
+235 NRAER

-252 DNDIRGAKWI
+252 DNDIKGAKWI

-283 NNFLRERTGE
+283 NNILRARTGE
-293 NSDVIMGMGYDATLG
+293 HSDVIMGMGYDPTLG

-318 GFEHKDPFQKQTPKK
+318 GFEHKDPFKKEEPKK
-333 AEAPVE
+333 AEQPVE
-339 EKIVMTLLSE
+339 EKIVMTL
-349 ETANETNNL
+349 ETEAPKAPESIAPE
-358 MTAPT
+358 APT
-363 EAVAETPTEEPRTEE
+363 AELAETLILEEENEEVFEEEVVAEEISATIEMELEDELQPTMHEYHEEVIES
-378 PVITDSNFTLGEE
+378 PVSSVFV
-391 TLESIEELASFI
+391 SVPELDEAELLM
-403 EEEVEEVEEVMSMHE
+403 EEEVEE
-418 VDEIS
+418 EI
-423 EKEYEAEIDAQISI
+423 
-437 AASEVMEEMVSQ
+437 
-449 PIVFE
+449 
-454 INDVYEGED
+454 
-463 LEEEEVVVNK
+463 EEEEVYELNMESSSIDFTTEFVLQKPSNIYEETPELDAIVSS
-473 VEELIVAS
+473 VEETPQVEEPAPSFTFEFDEVEPVPSFEVAS
-481 FQEEDLEE
+481 EP
-489 EVEVLVEELVEE
+489 
-501 QVGEQLEEEVI
+501 I
-512 VSELQTPVA
+512 A
-521 ETNHFILTKPTNIY
+521 EPIMETSFRMV
-535 AEHTE
+535 EHTE
-540 EEPSLEELEEMP
+540 EESG
-552 VIEEMEEFEE
+552 
-562 MEEEEMVEMEEM
+562 
-574 EEMVMQD
+574 
-581 DLAVTMQE
+581 
-589 IVEEDIHE
+589 
-597 EELVEEVVEEE
+597 
-608 LVEETILEQL
+608 
-618 TPEMIEEEKI
+618 
-628 EEELVEVA
+628 
-636 EISMQ
+636 
-641 AAPVQEPLVYES
+641 
-653 SFRMEEEPT
+653 
-662 MQLVMRD
+662 MQLVMKEVELTNTARPAHQD
-669 ESSFNSNQNNSKRH
+669 F
-683 PSSLDMP
+683 DMP
-690 IDDAEEQR
+690 IDNAEEQR

-712 FNINSASDPNNEFDA
+712 FNINNGADPNTEFDA

-749 YSKYTVEKD
+749 YSKYTVEQD
-758 EHNQTQISTINTFL
+758 ENNQTNISTINSFL